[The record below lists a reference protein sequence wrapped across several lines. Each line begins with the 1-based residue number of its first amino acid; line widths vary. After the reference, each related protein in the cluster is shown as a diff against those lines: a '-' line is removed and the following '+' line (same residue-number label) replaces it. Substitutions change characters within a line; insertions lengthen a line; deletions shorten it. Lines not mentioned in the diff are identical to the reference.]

1 MVLNHWWSTFVLQV
15 CRINTFPDILHLPY
29 CQSVSFDSLCF
40 LYTWK
45 IFDKKAAYLIFQLSY
60 LLSPQLVS
68 VDYFRISAYTHCKKN
83 FWSCETEL
91 FYKKILV
98 FILKVSCLIQCVTC
112 HFIAIVFE
120 WKPYTHLFFLS
131 PVGYRVF
138 LHAVDSVAYRWENH
152 TKEIYNI
159 IYI

>member
-1 MVLNHWWSTFVLQV
+1 MFNSM
-15 CRINTFPDILHLPY
+15 CHLLFH
-29 CQSVSFDSLCF
+29 CNCF
-40 LYTWK
+40 LT
-45 IFDKKAAYLIFQLSY
+45 
-60 LLSPQLVS
+60 LLA
-68 VDYFRISAYTHCKKN
+68 IS
-83 FWSCETEL
+83 
-91 FYKKILV
+91 
-98 FILKVSCLIQCVTC
+98 
-112 HFIAIVFE
+112 E